1 MYRFGPLVSPHPVAS
16 RASPHLLVFV
26 EIEVLANLVED
37 SADDLLLDRL
47 RVGRVDV
54 LVRAPPTVR
63 DALLDSST
71 ENRIGADFHPT
82 AHRSLRSHRLASDC
96 FD

>member
-1 MYRFGPLVSPHPVAS
+1 
-16 RASPHLLVFV
+16 
-26 EIEVLANLVED
+26 
-37 SADDLLLDRL
+37 
-47 RVGRVDV
+47 V

-82 AHRSLRSHRLASDC
+82 AHRSLRSHRLAPTALIDQAMGLPEARLDLPGPLLVYTLARILSTLGT
-96 FD
+96 

>member
-1 MYRFGPLVSPHPVAS
+1 MS
-16 RASPHLLVFV
+16 RASLHLLVLV

-63 DALLDSST
+63 DALLDRLDREQDRRGLS
-71 ENRIGADFHPT
+71 
-82 AHRSLRSHRLASDC
+82 SHRAQVASVASSGLRLL
-96 FD
+96 